1 MSKNSKSKGDKQIA
15 LSKKSF
21 EKEWPEIQE
30 EVAKH
35 QFKRSQYKAR
45 YGNIK
50 RQITADF
57 QGHKFV
63 AVGNK
68 LYSAKSWKT
77 FPDFL
82 VDFLGDKLTAAWGS
96 AEIAKP
102 DDEKHQIIKLY
113 QQFCYWQQKQ
123 TKEDDGIYS
132 SKHSG
137 VSAAY
142 LQLAYDLYALDHDSK
157 LQEEVIKRLKNKS
170 EYQGARYELTVAAT
184 FLRAG
189 FDIEYEDE
197 TDKSNKHPEF
207 IATHKSSGQKIAVE
221 AKSRH
226 RQGILDQPGMP
237 KDESKVKA
245 SINRILNSALKKEP
259 DHPFIV
265 CIDLN
270 MPPIKGNVF
279 ETEVFKE
286 VLRTIDAKEANLS
299 EPDGFPATMYIFT
312 NYPHHYADSE
322 QLDPTKTFLSILVK
336 KPKYT
341 FADENIV
348 HEICKSLTQY
358 RNIPNEF
365 D

>member
-1 MSKNSKSKGDKQIA
+1 MAEHEFKQA
-15 LSKKSF
+15 
-21 EKEWPEIQE
+21 
-30 EVAKH
+30 
-35 QFKRSQYKAR
+35 QYKAR
-45 YGNIK
+45 YGNVK
-50 RQITADF
+50 QQITEDF
-57 QGHKFV
+57 QGYKFV
-63 AVGNK
+63 AVGNQ
-68 LYSAKSWKT
+68 LHYGKSWKT

-82 VDFLGDKLTAAWGS
+82 VGYLSNKLTAEWGN

-123 TKEDDGIYS
+123 TKENDGVIR

-157 LQEEVIKRLKNKS
+157 LQKEVIKRLKIKS
-170 EYQGARYELTVAAT
+170 GYQGARYELTVAAT

-189 FDIEYEDE
+189 LDFEYEDE

-226 RQGILDQPGMP
+226 REGILDHPGTP
-237 KDESKVKA
+237 KDESELKA
-245 SINRILNSALKKEP
+245 GINRILNSALKKEP
-259 DHPFIV
+259 GIPFIV

-270 MPPIKGNVF
+270 MPPIEGNVF
-279 ETEVFKE
+279 ESEVFKE
-286 VLRTIDAKEANLS
+286 VARTIYTKEAKLS
-299 EPDGFPATMYIFT
+299 ETDGFPATMYIFT
-312 NYPHHYADSE
+312 NYPHHYADSDSP
-322 QLDPTKTFLSILVK
+322 DPAKASISTLVK

-341 FADENIV
+341 FADENIF
-348 HEICKSLTQY
+348 HEINKSLAQY
-358 RNIPNEF
+358 GNIPNEF
-365 D
+365 DKNT